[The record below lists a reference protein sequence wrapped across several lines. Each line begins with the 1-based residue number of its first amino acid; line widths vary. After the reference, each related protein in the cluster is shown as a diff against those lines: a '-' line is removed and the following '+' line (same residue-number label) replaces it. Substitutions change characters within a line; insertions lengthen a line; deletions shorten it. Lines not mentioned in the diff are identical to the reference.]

1 METLTDPEVV
11 IDWDGYFEQQAVQ
24 MGHGVPYF
32 RGQMYQ
38 RGHGLGNI
46 FRGIFKFLM
55 PMAKSVAKTVGKQAL
70 HTGFDIVSDTLHG
83 QDLKQAAKL
92 RSRQAATK
100 LLDAAKNELAHS
112 GSHGVQ
118 KRQAGKGIN
127 RKRSAQ
133 KKPVRLGIAKT
144 GQQKR
149 RKKGDLFDF

>member
-1 METLTDPEVV
+1 METLTDPEVA
-11 IDWDGYFEQQAVQ
+11 IDWDAFFEQQAVQ

-83 QDLKQAAKL
+83 HDLKQAAKL
-92 RSRQAATK
+92 RSRQAASK
-100 LLDAAKNELAHS
+100 LLDAAKNELAQAGS
-112 GSHGVQ
+112 GRVQ

-127 RKRSAQ
+127 RKTSVK
-133 KKPVRLGIAKT
+133 KKPIRLGIAKK
-144 GQQKR
+144 QQKG
-149 RKKGDLFDF
+149 RKRDLFDF